1 MKNKTKIQ
9 TLWVALVVLI
19 VAVTYLWK
27 NPRVVTK
34 RVSNPAPPP
43 PMFRVPPRQTFEQ
56 RREPESSGVPQS
68 RNTNLDA
75 CSRWDYSPDQVT
87 RPSPSTARRFV
98 VAVIG
103 TTTTRPRVVKTCTQ
117 SQ

>member
-34 RVSNPAPPP
+34 PVTPPP
-43 PMFRVPPRQTFEQ
+43 GPPPCPLFIPKRG
-56 RREPESSGVPQS
+56 PPVWGAP
-68 RNTNLDA
+68 L
-75 CSRWDYSPDQVT
+75 
-87 RPSPSTARRFV
+87 
-98 VAVIG
+98 
-103 TTTTRPRVVKTCTQ
+103 
-117 SQ
+117 

>member
-34 RVSNPAPPP
+34 QVTHPQLHPVDHFLDKNVNP
-43 PMFRVPPRQTFEQ
+43 
-56 RREPESSGVPQS
+56 SSGVP
-68 RNTNLDA
+68 D
-75 CSRWDYSPDQVT
+75 
-87 RPSPSTARRFV
+87 
-98 VAVIG
+98 
-103 TTTTRPRVVKTCTQ
+103 
-117 SQ
+117 